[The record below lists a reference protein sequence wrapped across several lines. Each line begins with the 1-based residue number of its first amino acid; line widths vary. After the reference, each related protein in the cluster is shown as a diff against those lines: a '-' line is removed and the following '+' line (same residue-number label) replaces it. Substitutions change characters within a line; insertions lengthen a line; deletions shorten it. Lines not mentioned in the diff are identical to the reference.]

1 ACRRV
6 NYIKGFRSWFD
17 MACPEQT
24 VRPFESLP
32 GPTRPGTGRANGF
45 FPNVLSKG
53 EGRAHHKR
61 IVK

>member
-1 ACRRV
+1 MVRHGLSSPSQRLSEPEA
-6 NYIKGFRSWFD
+6 
-17 MACPEQT
+17 EQT